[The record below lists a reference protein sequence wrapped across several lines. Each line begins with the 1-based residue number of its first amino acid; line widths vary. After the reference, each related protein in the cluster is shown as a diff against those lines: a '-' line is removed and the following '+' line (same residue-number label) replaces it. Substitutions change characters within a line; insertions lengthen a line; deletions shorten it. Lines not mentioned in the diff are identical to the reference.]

1 MKNIAHILFMTVL
14 LLACSEQKKTESKTD
29 LPDTIPM
36 MILQIQKTSKLYT
49 TEYHLHKIITHN
61 DNKSLSGTV
70 FNKTFHIDLPLGK
83 RKIAIPLDATL
94 KAYIDF
100 SEFSKDN
107 VRTSDGKIEIILPDP
122 HLALTSTK
130 VNHQD
135 IKQYVAFTRS
145 NFTDEELTSFERQ
158 GRAAIVKDI
167 ASLDII
173 DMAKENAAK
182 TLVPFIRQ
190 MGYKEEDIIITFRKP
205 FGAADIEKLIDK
217 PSTIENGKQVI
228 R

>member
-14 LLACSEQKKTESKTD
+14 LLACSEQKKTESKTI

-61 DNKSLSGTV
+61 DTKSLSGTV

-145 NFTDEELTSFERQ
+145 NFTDEELTSFKRQ
-158 GRAAIVKDI
+158 GRAR
-167 ASLDII
+167 SEEHTSELQSRQY
-173 DMAKENAAK
+173 
-182 TLVPFIRQ
+182 LVCRLLL
-190 MGYKEEDIIITFRKP
+190 
-205 FGAADIEKLIDK
+205 EKK
-217 PSTIENGKQVI
+217 KKY
-228 R
+228 